1 MFTGLFQQVTGISP
15 SYHYHFHLRKNDYQV
30 SVSRFYIVKFAERT
44 SLLLQLESYPNV
56 SWKHFFGCLCLVKDG
71 SSLGDHLKSKILIK
85 DVSVGGSDHLLD
97 YHVIRKPYPDS
108 GIKQSSDLTL
118 T

>member
-1 MFTGLFQQVTGISP
+1 MFTGSQQVIGISP
-15 SYHYHFHLRKNDYQV
+15 SYSYHIHLAKNDCQV
-30 SVSRFYIVKFAERT
+30 NLSRLDIIKFAPHT
-44 SLLLQLESYPNV
+44 VGVISQPQLETL
-56 SWKHFFGCLCLVKDG
+56 FFGCLCLVKDG

>member
-1 MFTGLFQQVTGISP
+1 MVILNVHRISTSYRNITKLFIPYP
-15 SYHYHFHLRKNDYQV
+15 SSKNDCQV
-30 SVSRFYIVKFAERT
+30 NLSRLDIIKFAPHT
-44 SLLLQLESYPNV
+44 VGVISQPQLETL
-56 SWKHFFGCLCLVKDG
+56 FFGCLCLVKDG

-97 YHVIRKPYPDS
+97 YHVIQKPYPDS